1 MTSKRT
7 LDLTPAAGEMLKPR
21 ELVDLSGAGPLT
33 LQDRRV
39 FNELVQNAW
48 GPDLGKGGRWF
59 EIETGR
65 LRSATDRNER
75 LATSL
80 ERLMRTICTVV
91 SEDGK
96 SEMRTPLLS
105 SNELRT
111 GTNEGVLRYKLTEE
125 LASMLKDSTIF
136 AKLDLEVMRSFG
148 SKYAF
153 SLYEAIAR
161 RVRMR
166 RFMEELSVIEMREV
180 LGVETGKLTAY
191 KNLNFR
197 AIQPALTEV
206 NALTDFEVSIIPK
219 KRGKAVVGFAMGWNM
234 KNEDGRVEA
243 KKERDRPRV
252 GREARRA
259 GDTES
264 VILNERLAGP

>member
-1 MTSKRT
+1 MPSKRT
-7 LDLTPAAGEMLKPR
+7 LELTPEAGEMLKPR

-48 GPDLGKGGRWF
+48 GPDLGKGGHWF

-111 GTNEGVLRYKLTEE
+111 GANEGMLRYRLTEE
-125 LASMLKDSTIF
+125 LAGMLKDSTIF
-136 AKLDLEVMRSFG
+136 AKLDIEVMRSFG

-166 RFMEELSVIEMREV
+166 RFMEDLSIAELREM
-180 LGVETGKLTAY
+180 LGVEDGKLSAY

-206 NALTDFEVSIIPK
+206 NALTDFEVSIVPK
-219 KRGKAVVGFAMGWNM
+219 KRGKTVIGFAMGWNM
-234 KNEDGRVEA
+234 KGEAGRVEA

-252 GREARRA
+252 GRAARQT
-259 GDTES
+259 GDTEAVVVDES
-264 VILNERLAGP
+264 LPKP